1 LNNFTKC
8 VIIIVENIPK
18 IEEKFMETMK
28 DKNEIK
34 IFILYLLDRIGYPL
48 SLNEVSSVLYQ
59 ENLASYFDCGD
70 CFAELVDAGHIVD
83 SGEKTE
89 AGDIAYVVSSTGLKI
104 ATELN
109 DTISPW
115 IKEVSYRSAIR
126 NLSFMKRGA
135 KLEYTKTPLENGKF
149 MVHCVIIE
157 GGRKVLDVTI
167 EVDSEREADKILYNF
182 PRKPEIVFRGSLA
195 LLSGERNYIFE

>member
-1 LNNFTKC
+1 
-8 VIIIVENIPK
+8 
-18 IEEKFMETMK
+18 METMK
-28 DKNEIK
+28 DKKEIK

-70 CFAELVDAGHIVD
+70 CFTELVDAGHIID
-83 SGEKTE
+83 SGEKSDV
-89 AGDIAYVVSSTGLKI
+89 GDTAYVVSETGLKI

-126 NLSFMKRGA
+126 NLSFIKRGA
-135 KLEYTKTPLENGKF
+135 KVEYTKTPIGNGKF
-149 MVHCVIIE
+149 SVHCEIIE
-157 GGRKVLDVTI
+157 NGRKIFDVTLD
-167 EVDSEREADKILYNF
+167 VDSEREADKMLYNF
-182 PRKPEIVFRGSLA
+182 PRKPEIVYRGSLA
-195 LLSGERNYIFE
+195 LLSGDRNYIFE